1 MARLPGPPK
10 WLALVGASAVVL
22 VATALLLIS
31 RQSEPRVAARSVRP
45 ADARLVAVM
54 PTATSA
60 PYPTATRVTRAVAL
74 SVQFEPVDSDF
85 ESKPE
90 AQSPRPVTT
99 PAPLPP
105 AFRTL
110 VWSRPEQEALAEARQ
125 GVDSQL
131 AEFPALAPYR
141 ERLMSQ
147 VGQRVRF
154 LSPLEYLIWVSYDR
168 QPAHRDQLLT
178 LYQQDPHAALKQTAQ
193 EGLWPS
199 NRSELLLESPG
210 QYDVDEELVLV
221 NRGETDDSE
230 AKSVLVHE
238 LWHALPHVR
247 VRQEADG
254 AVYRTTG
261 FWTQRQDP
269 DSGIWMPLES
279 RNGLIFPA
287 YLLDEAMAYRQEWR
301 GTGLQPKTNE
311 AVEHA
316 ARLLDHAEAILGP
329 ERLLSLYL
337 ESDEQGFLHELD
349 AYHDELAE
357 FFSPG

>member
-1 MARLPGPPK
+1 MTRLPGPPK
-10 WLALVGASAVVL
+10 WLALVGASAMVL
-22 VATALLLIS
+22 VAPALLLIS

-60 PYPTATRVTRAVAL
+60 PYPTATRVIRAVTL
-74 SVQFEPVDSDF
+74 SVQFEPIDSDL
-85 ESKPE
+85 E
-90 AQSPRPVTT
+90 ARPAAQNPPPSAT

-125 GVDSQL
+125 AVDTQL
-131 AEFPALAPYR
+131 AEYPALAPYR
-141 ERLMSQ
+141 ERLMAQ

-178 LYQQDPHAALKQTAQ
+178 LYQQDPSAALKQTAQ

-210 QYDVDEELVLV
+210 QFDVDEELVLV
-221 NRGETDDSE
+221 NRGETDDDE

-247 VRQEADG
+247 LRQDADG
-254 AVYRTTG
+254 AVYRTSG
-261 FWTQRQDP
+261 FWTQRQDVAT
-269 DSGIWMPLES
+269 GVWAPLES

-301 GTGLQPKTNE
+301 GTGLQPKTNQ

-316 ARLLDHAEAILGP
+316 ARMFDRVEAILGP

-337 ESDEQGFLHELD
+337 ESDEQGFLQELD
-349 AYHDELAE
+349 AHRDELAE
-357 FFSPG
+357 FFRPG